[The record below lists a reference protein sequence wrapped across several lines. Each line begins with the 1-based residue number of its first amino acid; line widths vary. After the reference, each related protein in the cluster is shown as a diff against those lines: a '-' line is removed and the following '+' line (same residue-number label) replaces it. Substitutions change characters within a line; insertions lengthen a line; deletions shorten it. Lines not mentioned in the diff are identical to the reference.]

1 MKGLKIIKAGAVNLC
16 ILLQEYSALSDQR
29 LEASSP
35 LSTNIKGITMNNS
48 HILSA
53 AIGSLLVLG
62 LASGNA
68 NAADK
73 KVEMEKCFGIAKAG
87 MNDCSSNKSA
97 HSCAGQATKN
107 NDPMDFVAVPKGTC
121 DKIAGGSL
129 MSGSGMMKKEM

>member
-1 MKGLKIIKAGAVNLC
+1 
-16 ILLQEYSALSDQR
+16 
-29 LEASSP
+29 
-35 LSTNIKGITMNNS
+35 MNNS

-68 NAADK
+68 NAAEK
-73 KVEMEKCFGIAKAG
+73 KIEMEKCFGIAKAG

-97 HSCAGQATKN
+97 HACAGQATMN

-121 DKIAGGSL
+121 NKIAGGSL
-129 MSGSGMMKKEM
+129 IGDGMMMKKAM